1 LRAMLPILL
10 VVGSL
15 ALVGTAGAVDESTSR
30 NLRHT
35 ENVITFFKNH
45 RWLRA
50 PDQPNCQA
58 IPWTRSCKIARGV
71 YIRVVKERAMLKRKI
86 YMDYHYNW
94 QSWLPANWQGVA
106 RCETHF
112 DWEHNNSSFVS
123 AFGISWREYNADA
136 AYMGAPPW
144 HVRHTPRDQY
154 KAALGHYARFGDG
167 WTCPGP

>member
-1 LRAMLPILL
+1 MRVLLILTA
-10 VVGSL
+10 VASVL
-15 ALVGTAGAVDESTSR
+15 AIAGQAGATDKQVSNS
-30 NLRHT
+30 LRHST
-35 ENVITFFKNH
+35 NVVEFFQNH

-50 PDQPNCQA
+50 PSQPNCQA
-58 IPWTRSCKIARGV
+58 VPWTRSCKIARRLF
-71 YIRVVKERAMLKRKI
+71 IKHKANVVKLEKI
-86 YMDYHYNW
+86 IEYDYQYNW
-94 QSWLPANWQGVA
+94 QSWLPGNWQGVA

-112 DWEHNNSSFVS
+112 NWEHNNSSFVS

-167 WTCPGP
+167 WSCPGP